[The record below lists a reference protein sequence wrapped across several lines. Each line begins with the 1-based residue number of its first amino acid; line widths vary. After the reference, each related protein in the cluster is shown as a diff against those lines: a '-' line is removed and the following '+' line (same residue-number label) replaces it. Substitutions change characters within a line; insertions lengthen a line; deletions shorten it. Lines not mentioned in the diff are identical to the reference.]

1 MKKSRTYQDCAE
13 IVTHL
18 VEQGYTY
25 QVSFHE
31 LRKAIVLLRGG
42 DPRTVKTWM
51 ENLVLLGFIIKM
63 NPNVFKLNMK
73 NCPEALE
80 RMVKIKG
87 QKRLL

>member
-1 MKKSRTYQDCAE
+1 MRKSRTYQYCAE

-31 LRKAIVLLRGG
+31 LRRAIVLLRGG

-51 ENLVLLGFIIKM
+51 QNLVLLGFMKKT
-63 NPNVFKLNMK
+63 NRNVFQLKIE